1 MALYNRKL
9 TDEVQ
14 AIIVNALKNGL
25 SNAAA
30 ASLAR
35 ISEPTFYNWYNK
47 GAEAKS
53 GKMKD
58 FHDAVDNAR
67 DVAQAN
73 YENVIASAANDGT
86 WQAAAWWLERR
97 RPQQYGKKEKITRR
111 TCMRNAV
118 HGVMFKGI
126 SGGRSSGLSK
136 GHAALCPDGYSAH
149 TDYFDN
155 FFGSGDYMQYV
166 ELTNNGNI
174 QPEDRIKISSKEYKI
189 GMVCIINFNALRER
203 LQKDGVSKGLN
214 SLF

>member
-1 MALYNRKL
+1 MKKIVCLLFYMSLFVVLTANAKDEEEDTYRYELENL
-9 TDEVQ
+9 TDRTM
-14 AIIVNALKNGL
+14 ANGYVMVKVW
-25 SNAAA
+25 N
-30 ASLAR
+30 
-35 ISEPTFYNWYNK
+35 
-47 GAEAKS
+47 
-53 GKMKD
+53 
-58 FHDAVDNAR
+58 
-67 DVAQAN
+67 
-73 YENVIASAANDGT
+73 
-86 WQAAAWWLERR
+86 
-97 RPQQYGKKEKITRR
+97 YGKKEKITRR